1 MKAVFIGA
9 DPRATELAT
18 EAFRLGWSDAT
29 SLVAASGSE
38 GLKLIEQESPDIG
51 LIHPD
56 FTDMILTHLI
66 RELRR
71 FTNLPLMVMGY
82 RADAMEVVTSLEMGA
97 DDYMRPP

>member
-18 EAFRLGWSDAT
+18 MAFRLRSPDAT
-29 SLVAASGSE
+29 SFVAASGSE

-56 FTDMILTHLI
+56 FRDMTLTHFINGVATFQRPAINGDGLS
-66 RELRR
+66 RR
-71 FTNLPLMVMGY
+71 
-82 RADAMEVVTSLEMGA
+82 
-97 DDYMRPP
+97 

>member
-18 EAFRLGWSDAT
+18 MAFRLRSPDAT
-29 SLVAASGSE
+29 SFVAASGSE

-56 FTDMILTHLI
+56 FTDMTLTRLI
-66 RELRR
+66 NRVATFQRTAINGDGLSRR
-71 FTNLPLMVMGY
+71 
-82 RADAMEVVTSLEMGA
+82 
-97 DDYMRPP
+97 